1 MIRKGLW
8 KHNNSLSVNIPYTD
22 SMKKAIYLS
31 KKSGE

>member
-8 KHNNSLSVNIPYTD
+8 KHNNSLCVNIPYTD

-31 KKSGE
+31 KKTGE